1 MSSPFSSPRYQGSS
15 GFETPRGR
23 GGSRGDNNVSRGRA
37 LGPTDGK
44 IHRSSISVSPPPAPR
59 PSPRPA
65 LLKAI
70 EQSCPKK
77 VREVLEQQEDCI
89 RTLALLHPTVEPP
102 LVAAIRSGYN
112 LEIMQLLIDHGAS
125 VHESNR
131 HGQTPL
137 MLLCELQTPPPFKMD
152 LFDVFTLSQGKAPSP
167 TLRPINWCLSRPA
180 IEMPNHFLLDMPELQ
195 LPDPLLMGLQSFP
208 ATGLDEEKSKT
219 EEATRRFKAASL
231 LLAAGA
237 EDVEGIAANR
247 AREAGRHRLARLIEC
262 YAAAQAYFALSPARR
277 VSKVTR
283 AGTAGSLSENMLQ
296 TICSFLVPTRSEDV
310 FFRLALEASQM
321 HRN

>member
-1 MSSPFSSPRYQGSS
+1 MSSPISSPRYQGSS

-23 GGSRGDNNVSRGRA
+23 GGSRGDDKVSRRRA
-37 LGPTDGK
+37 LGAIDVK
-44 IHRSSISVSPPPAPR
+44 FHRSSISVSPPPAPR

-70 EQSCPKK
+70 EQHSPKK

-89 RTLALLHPTVEPP
+89 RTLAFLHPTVEPP
-102 LVAAIRSGYN
+102 LFAAIRSGYN
-112 LEIMQLLIDHGAS
+112 LEIIQLLIDHGAS
-125 VHESNR
+125 IQETNR

-137 MLLCELQTPPPFKMD
+137 MLLCELQAPAPPFKMD
-152 LFDVFTLSQGKAPSP
+152 LFDVFNLSQGKAPSP
-167 TLRPINWCLSRPA
+167 TVRPINWCLSHPT
-180 IEMPNHFLLDMPELQ
+180 IEVPNNFLLDMPELQ
-195 LPDPLLMGLQSFP
+195 LPDPLTMGLQSFP

-237 EDVEGIAANR
+237 EDVEGLAANR

-262 YAAAQAYFALSPARR
+262 YAAAQAYFAISPARR
-277 VSKVTR
+277 VSKVAR
-283 AGTAGSLSENMLQ
+283 AGTVSSLSENLLQ
-296 TICSFLVPTRSEDV
+296 SICSFLVPTRSEDV
-310 FFRLALEASQM
+310 LLRLALEACKDV
-321 HRN
+321 